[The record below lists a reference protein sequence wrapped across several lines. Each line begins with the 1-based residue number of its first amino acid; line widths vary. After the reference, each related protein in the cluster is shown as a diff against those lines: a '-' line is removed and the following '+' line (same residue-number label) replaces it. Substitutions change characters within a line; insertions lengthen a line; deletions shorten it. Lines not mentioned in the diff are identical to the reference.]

1 MKFICDKATLSSA
14 IAGVSRA
21 VAAHSNIP
29 ILETILFHAEQGR
42 IILTGYDLEMA
53 ITTSVPAIVSSP
65 GEIALSAKLIGDMVR
80 RMNTDDVEIECG
92 ENRNHPRR
100 HYRVYADQPEPDGL
114 PRNARPRRR

>member
-53 ITTSVPAIVSSP
+53 ITTSECPPTRITAP
-65 GEIALSAKLIGDMVR
+65 GWHAEISVFNVAAL
-80 RMNTDDVEIECG
+80 
-92 ENRNHPRR
+92 
-100 HYRVYADQPEPDGL
+100 
-114 PRNARPRRR
+114 

>member
-1 MKFICDKATLSSA
+1 MKFICDKHTLTNA
-14 IAGVSRA
+14 IAGVSKA

-65 GEIALSAKLIGDMVR
+65 GEIALSAKLIGEGLKGYPNHTNFALDDPRVT
-80 RMNTDDVEIECG
+80 RMNGCLVAVMED
-92 ENRNHPRR
+92 
-100 HYRVYADQPEPDGL
+100 
-114 PRNARPRRR
+114 